1 LVQKNEMM
9 MKELKKQTPYK
20 TKDWYL
26 KWISSIILIIG
37 MLFTA
42 NNIYPLNLFIS
53 VVGILGWIFIGLIW
67 NDRAIILI
75 NAIGLTIYI
84 NGILAYYV
92 K

>member
-1 LVQKNEMM
+1 M

>member
-1 LVQKNEMM
+1 M

-26 KWISSIILIIG
+26 KWVSSVILITG

-53 VVGILGWIFIGLIW
+53 IAGIVGWILIGLIW

-84 NGILAYYV
+84 NGILSYYV

>member
-1 LVQKNEMM
+1 

-26 KWISSIILIIG
+26 KWVSSIILITG

-53 VVGILGWIFIGLIW
+53 IAGIIGWILIGLIW

-84 NGILAYYV
+84 NGILSYYV

>member
-1 LVQKNEMM
+1 MT
-9 MKELKKQTPYK
+9 KELKKQTPYK

-26 KWISSIILIIG
+26 KWVSSIILITG

-53 VVGILGWIFIGLIW
+53 IAGIIGWILIGLIW

-84 NGILAYYV
+84 NGILSYYV

>member
-1 LVQKNEMM
+1 MT
-9 MKELKKQTPYK
+9 KELKKQTPYK

-26 KWISSIILIIG
+26 KWVSSVILITG

-53 VVGILGWIFIGLIW
+53 IAGIVGWILIGLIW

-84 NGILAYYV
+84 NGILSYYV

>member
-1 LVQKNEMM
+1 